1 MKHSRWILNM
11 LAVWLLTGIWHGANW
26 TFLVWGLFYF
36 CLLMLEK
43 ETGFT
48 KKLKGFSHV
57 YTLVMVVIAW
67 VIFRSN
73 SLQEAFAYIYSMI
86 PGEGKALAGTTA
98 VYYLKNAGS
107 VLIIS
112 AVCSLPIYPR
122 LKEKFADSKIAML
135 ENILVVLI
143 FILALIKTISSSY
156 NPFIY
161 FNF

>member
-1 MKHSRWILNM
+1 M
-11 LAVWLLTGIWHGANW
+11 
-26 TFLVWGLFYF
+26 
-36 CLLMLEK
+36 
-43 ETGFT
+43 
-48 KKLKGFSHV
+48 
-57 YTLVMVVIAW
+57 IAW

-86 PGEGKALAGTTA
+86 PGGGKALAGTTA

-143 FILALIKTISSSY
+143 FILALIKTISSNY